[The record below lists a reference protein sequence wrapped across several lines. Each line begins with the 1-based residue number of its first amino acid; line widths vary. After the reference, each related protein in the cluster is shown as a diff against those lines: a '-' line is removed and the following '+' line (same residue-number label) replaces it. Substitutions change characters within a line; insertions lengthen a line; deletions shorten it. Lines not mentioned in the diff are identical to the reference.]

1 MKAHTLIIAV
11 KAPNKLSPKKVAHL
25 VDRLIA
31 IGLDAAWDA
40 YEIDT
45 RLRPSLYDAECGEAL
60 KLAIGKCDPTLFKTK
75 G

>member
-1 MKAHTLIIAV
+1 VKTHTLVISI
-11 KAPNKLSPKKVAHL
+11 KAPNKLFTKKVAHL

-40 YEIDT
+40 YEIDSK
-45 RLRPSLYDAECGEAL
+45 LWPSRYRAECGEAL